1 LSLPRIAIAA
11 LLAATAL
18 LVPAGPARADAG

>member
-11 LLAATAL
+11 FLVAAAL
-18 LVPAGPARADAG
+18 LLPAGPARADMG